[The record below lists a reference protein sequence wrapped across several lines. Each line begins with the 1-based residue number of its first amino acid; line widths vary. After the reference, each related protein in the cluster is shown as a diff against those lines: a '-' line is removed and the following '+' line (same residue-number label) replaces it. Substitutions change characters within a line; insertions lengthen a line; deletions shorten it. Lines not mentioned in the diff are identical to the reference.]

1 MAAPASLASLLDS
14 AALPPRGGIDL
25 DIAATHHGNPQKGT
39 RSDHGYSPALT
50 SRLVNWSDTYRPSS
64 HTEEWLFLQLVHA
77 TVRVDELQREE
88 TSLRTYLTH
97 RAGLCWDVDR
107 RAAVEETAARLARD
121 PSRIV
126 RRLEHTRH
134 GCRWLIERWSALGA
148 LAAAGTEWDDD
159 HRSLAFDLL
168 GTPGALRDA
177 TLPWA
182 SAGSPGALVE
192 REIVRLEQ
200 RCSEALDELDATER
214 TLAEQG
220 VMVETPRSLLAVRRA
235 EATMMK
241 RFLWARTQLQR
252 AGSVIEF
259 DRPPAYAPAP
269 YAPPPGPIMPGPLAG
284 GTMPPPR
291 RPTAV
296 PRDAADFFREIGI
309 DPTDLDELPPFAG
322 GNRPESRRER
332 RARMK
337 QEYPGRR

>member
-1 MAAPASLASLLDS
+1 MLSPSSTPASLASLFDGP
-14 AALPPRGGIDL
+14 AAPPRGGIDVN
-25 DIAATHHGNPQKGT
+25 ITA
-39 RSDHGYSPALT
+39 SHGYSPALT
-50 SRLVNWSDTYRPSS
+50 SRLVAWSDTYQPSTQ
-64 HTEEWLFLQLVHA
+64 TEEWLFLQLVHA

-88 TSLRTYLTH
+88 TSLRSYLTQ

-107 RAAVEETAARLARD
+107 RAEVEETAARLLRD
-121 PSRIV
+121 PSRVV

-134 GCRWLIERWSALGA
+134 GCRWLIERWNALGA
-148 LAAAGTEWDDD
+148 LAAAGTEWSDD
-159 HRSLAFDLL
+159 HRSLAYNLL
-168 GTPGALRDA
+168 GTPGALRGA
-177 TLPWA
+177 APPWA
-182 SAGSPGALVE
+182 GAGSPGALVE
-192 REIVRLEQ
+192 REVARLEQ
-200 RCSEALDELDATER
+200 RCSDALDELDATER

-220 VMVETPRSLLAVRRA
+220 VMVETPRSLLALRRE
-235 EATMMK
+235 EATMMR

-252 AGSVIEF
+252 AGAVIET

-296 PRDAADFFREIGI
+296 PRDAADFFRELGN
-309 DPTDLDELPPFAG
+309 DPTDLDELSPPLAS